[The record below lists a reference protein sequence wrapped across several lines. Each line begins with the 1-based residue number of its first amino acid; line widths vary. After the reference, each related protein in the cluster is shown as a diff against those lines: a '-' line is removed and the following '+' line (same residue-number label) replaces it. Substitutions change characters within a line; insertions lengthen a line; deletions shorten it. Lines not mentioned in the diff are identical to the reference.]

1 MSLTDYKQTQV
12 TLETLLKHQDLNKI
26 FSFLREVIAWRIKN
40 LEASF
45 NEEAPQISA
54 ENLGDSL
61 PAQFAREHGLNSQ
74 EFVVLFLAVVPHLL
88 PEFLLEIVAEEF
100 PNGTDF
106 PVFGGAKGKN
116 HRGIIPT
123 GETVQFILAGN
134 NLEERIHCFT
144 FFTEDH
150 LFANKNILYLD
161 SVPSGEPQMSGKLLL
176 ATDAAH
182 LLTTGS
188 VPPPKLST
196 DFPAEK
202 LETPL
207 TWDDLVLNEKTKTHI
222 GELEIWLQHNQI
234 FLEEW
239 GMKSRVKAGYR
250 ALFYGPPGTGKTLTA
265 SLLGKY
271 TQKPVYRIDLSTVV
285 SKYIGE
291 TEKHLANLFDK
302 AANKDWILFF
312 DEADAIFGKRTNVRD
327 AHDKYAN
334 QEVSYLL
341 QRVESHPGLVILA
354 SNFKDNIDEAFTRR
368 FQSLCPFELPGEKE
382 RKEIWLKNTPK
393 KLQFAANVNMDDIA
407 KRFDLSGSNILNIIH
422 YCSLQ
427 VLHSN
432 SPALSKEIL
441 MEGIKREYQKE
452 DRLF

>member
-1 MSLTDYKQTQV
+1 M
-12 TLETLLKHQDLNKI
+12 ETLHKDLDVV
-26 FSFLREVIAWRIKN
+26 FSYLREVISWRIKN
-40 LEASF
+40 MEGSF
-45 NEEAPQISA
+45 KEDCPTISNEH
-54 ENLGDSL
+54 LGDSL
-61 PAQFAREHGLNSQ
+61 PAKFIKEHHLSH
-74 EFVVLFLAVVPHLL
+74 EESVVLLLALVPHLL
-88 PEFLLEIVAEEF
+88 PNFLLEVVADEF

-106 PVFGGAKGKN
+106 PVFGGVKGKN
-116 HRGIIPT
+116 HRGILPT
-123 GETVQFILAGN
+123 GETVQFLLGGSNLA
-134 NLEERIHCFT
+134 ERIDCIQLFN
-144 FFTEDH
+144 EEH
-150 LFANKNILYLD
+150 LFHTKEILYLD
-161 SVPSGEPQMSGKLLL
+161 KVPDGEPLMSGKLVLFSD
-176 ATDAAH
+176 TVH
-182 LLTTGS
+182 LLTTGV

-207 TWDDLVLNEKTKTHI
+207 TWEDLILNDKTKRHI
-222 GELEIWLQHNQI
+222 EELEIWLMHHQQLMEDWN
-234 FLEEW
+234 
-239 GMKSRVKAGYR
+239 MKHRLKAGYR

-271 TQKPVYRIDLSTVV
+271 TKKPVYRIDLSTVV

-291 TEKHLANLFDK
+291 TEKHLSNLFDR

-368 FQSLCPFELPGEKE
+368 FQSLCPFELPSEKE
-382 RKEIWLKNTPK
+382 RKEIWLKNMPEQ
-393 KLQFAANVNMDDIA
+393 LQFSEDVDLDSIA
-407 KRFDLSGSNILNIIH
+407 RKYDLTGSNIVNIIQ

-427 VLHSN
+427 VLHQKSN
-432 SPALSKEIL
+432 ILTRILL
-441 MEGIKREYQKE
+441 MEGIKREYLKE
-452 DRLF
+452 DRIF

>member
-1 MSLTDYKQTQV
+1 MG
-12 TLETLLKHQDLNKI
+12 TLLQHKDLNII
-26 FSFLREVIAWRIKN
+26 FSYLNEVISWRIQN
-40 LEASF
+40 VSDDF
-45 NEEAPQISA
+45 SEEAPAILP
-54 ENLGDSL
+54 ENLGESL
-61 PAQFAREHGLNSQ
+61 PAVFAKQNNLSNQ
-74 EFVVLFLAVVPHLL
+74 ECVILFLSVVPHLL
-88 PEFLLEIVAEEF
+88 PEFLLDVVAEEF

-106 PVFGGAKGKN
+106 PLFGGVKGKN

-123 GETVQFILAGN
+123 GETVQFILGGD
-134 NLEERIHCFT
+134 NLERRIAALEYFS
-144 FFTEDH
+144 EDH
-150 LFANKNILYLD
+150 LFHSKGILYIEE
-161 SVPSGEPQMSGKLLL
+161 VPGGEPLMSGKLLL
-176 ATDAAH
+176 TQDAIH
-182 LLTTGS
+182 LMTSGTI
-188 VPPPKLST
+188 PPPKLST

-202 LETPL
+202 LETSL
-207 TWDDLVLNEKTKTHI
+207 TWDDLILNAKTRKYI
-222 GELEIWLQHNQI
+222 NELEVWLDHNET
-234 FLEEW
+234 FLTDW
-239 GMKSRVKAGYR
+239 GMKNRVKPGYR

-291 TEKHLANLFDK
+291 TEKHLSNLFDK
-302 AANKDWILFF
+302 AVNKDWILFF

-341 QRVESHPGLVILA
+341 QRVENHPGLVILA

-382 RKEIWLKNTPK
+382 RKEIWSKNLPK
-393 KLQFAANVNMDDIA
+393 ELSLSADIDMNDVA
-407 KRFDLSGSNILNIIH
+407 RRFELSGSNIINIIH

-427 VLHSN
+427 SLN
-432 SPALSKEIL
+432 LKAPELSKDLL
-441 MEGIKREYQKE
+441 MAGIKREYQKE

>member
-1 MSLTDYKQTQV
+1 M
-12 TLETLLKHQDLNKI
+12 ETLHKDLDLA
-26 FSFLREVIAWRIKN
+26 FSYLREVISWRITN
-40 LEASF
+40 PTGSF
-45 NEEAPQISA
+45 LDDCPTISN
-54 ENLGDSL
+54 ENLGESL
-61 PAQFAREHGLNSQ
+61 PAKFINENGLSQ
-74 EFVVLFLAVVPHLL
+74 KEKVVLLLALVPHLL
-88 PEFLLEIVAEEF
+88 PNFLLEVVTDEF
-100 PNGTDF
+100 PSGIDF
-106 PVFGGAKGKN
+106 PLFGGVKGKN
-116 HRGIIPT
+116 HRGILPT
-123 GETVQFILAGN
+123 GETVQFLLGGTIFP
-134 NLEERIHCFT
+134 ERIDCIS
-144 FFTEDH
+144 
-150 LFANKNILYLD
+150 LFQEEHIFNKKEILYIDKIPD
-161 SVPSGEPQMSGKLLL
+161 SEPFMSGKLLL
-176 ATDAAH
+176 FSDMVH
-182 LLTTGS
+182 LLTTGK

-207 TWDDLVLNEKTKTHI
+207 TWDDLVLNDKTKHHI
-222 GELEIWLQHNQI
+222 EELEIWLQHSETLMEN
-234 FLEEW
+234 W
-239 GMKSRVKAGYR
+239 NMKYRLKAGYR

-271 TQKPVYRIDLSTVV
+271 TEKPVYRIDLSTVV

-291 TEKHLANLFDK
+291 TEKHLSNLFDR

-382 RKEIWLKNTPK
+382 RKEIWLKNKPE
-393 KLQFAANVNMDDIA
+393 KLQFSEDI
-407 KRFDLSGSNILNIIH
+407 DLDSIARKYDLTGSNIVNIIQ

-427 VLHSN
+427 VLHQKTN
-432 SPALSKEIL
+432 ILTRILL
-441 MEGIKREYQKE
+441 MEGIKREYLKE
-452 DRLF
+452 DRIF

>member
-1 MSLTDYKQTQV
+1 
-12 TLETLLKHQDLNKI
+12 
-26 FSFLREVIAWRIKN
+26 
-40 LEASF
+40 
-45 NEEAPQISA
+45 
-54 ENLGDSL
+54 
-61 PAQFAREHGLNSQ
+61 
-74 EFVVLFLAVVPHLL
+74 LALVPHLL
-88 PEFLLEIVAEEF
+88 PDFLLEVVADEF

-106 PVFGGAKGKN
+106 PVFGGVKGKN
-116 HRGIIPT
+116 HRGILPT
-123 GETVQFILAGN
+123 GETIQFLLGGSNLA
-134 NLEERIHCFT
+134 ERIDCIQLFN
-144 FFTEDH
+144 EEH
-150 LFANKNILYLD
+150 LFHTKEILYLD
-161 SVPSGEPQMSGKLLL
+161 KVPDGEPLMSGKLVLFSD
-176 ATDAAH
+176 TVH
-182 LLTTGS
+182 LLTTGV

-207 TWDDLVLNEKTKTHI
+207 TWEDLILNDKTKRHI
-222 GELEIWLQHNQI
+222 EELEIWLMHHQQLMEDWN
-234 FLEEW
+234 
-239 GMKSRVKAGYR
+239 MKHRLKAGYR

-271 TQKPVYRIDLSTVV
+271 TEKPVYRIDLSTVV

-291 TEKHLANLFDK
+291 TEKHLSNLFDR

-382 RKEIWLKNTPK
+382 RKEIWLKNMPAQ
-393 KLQFAANVNMDDIA
+393 LQFSEDVDLDSIA
-407 KRFDLSGSNILNIIH
+407 RKYDLTGSNIVNIIQ

-427 VLHSN
+427 VLHQKSN
-432 SPALSKEIL
+432 ILTRILL
-441 MEGIKREYQKE
+441 MEGIKREYLKE
-452 DRLF
+452 DRIF

>member
-1 MSLTDYKQTQV
+1 M
-12 TLETLLKHQDLNKI
+12 ETLHKDLDI
-26 FSFLREVIAWRIKN
+26 VFSYLREVISWRIKN
-40 LEASF
+40 MEGSF
-45 NEEAPQISA
+45 KEDCPTISNEH
-54 ENLGDSL
+54 LGDSL
-61 PAQFAREHGLNSQ
+61 PAKFIKEHHLSH
-74 EFVVLFLAVVPHLL
+74 EESVVLLLALVPHLL
-88 PEFLLEIVAEEF
+88 PDFLLEVVADEF

-106 PVFGGAKGKN
+106 PVFGGVKGKN
-116 HRGIIPT
+116 HRGILPT
-123 GETVQFILAGN
+123 GETIQFLLGGSNLA
-134 NLEERIHCFT
+134 ERIDCIQLFN
-144 FFTEDH
+144 EEH
-150 LFANKNILYLD
+150 LFHTKEILYLD
-161 SVPSGEPQMSGKLLL
+161 KVPDGEPLMSGKLVLFSD
-176 ATDAAH
+176 TVH
-182 LLTTGS
+182 LLTTGV

-207 TWDDLVLNEKTKTHI
+207 TWEDLILNDKTKRHVE
-222 GELEIWLQHNQI
+222 ELEIWLMHHQQ
-234 FLEEW
+234 LMEEW
-239 GMKSRVKAGYR
+239 NMKHRIKAGYR

-271 TQKPVYRIDLSTVV
+271 TKKPVYRIDLSTVV

-291 TEKHLANLFDK
+291 TEKHLSNLFDR

-341 QRVESHPGLVILA
+341 QRVESHPGLVILV

-382 RKEIWLKNTPK
+382 RKEIWLKNMPEQ
-393 KLQFAANVNMDDIA
+393 LQFSEDVDLDSIA
-407 KRFDLSGSNILNIIH
+407 RKYDLTGSNIVNIIQ

-427 VLHSN
+427 VLHQKSN
-432 SPALSKEIL
+432 VLTRIL
-441 MEGIKREYQKE
+441 FMEGIKREYLKE
-452 DRLF
+452 DRIF

>member
-1 MSLTDYKQTQV
+1 LIV
-12 TLETLLKHQDLNKI
+12 ETLLKHKDLDTI
-26 FSFLREVIAWRIKN
+26 FSFLREVIVWRISDMSG
-40 LEASF
+40 SF
-45 NEEAPQISA
+45 SENAPKLSM
-54 ENLGDSL
+54 ENMGDSL
-61 PAQFAREHGLNSQ
+61 LAQFAKENELTPS
-74 EFVVLFLAVVPHLL
+74 EYVILFLALVPHLL
-88 PEFLLEIVAEEF
+88 PEFLLEVVADEF

-106 PVFGGAKGKN
+106 PIFGGAKAKN

-123 GETVQFILAGN
+123 GETVQFILGGDS
-134 NLEERIHCFT
+134 LKDRIACFEY
-144 FFTEDH
+144 FSEDH
-150 LFANKNILYLD
+150 LFAEKKILYLD
-161 SVPSGEPQMSGKLLL
+161 KVPGGEPHMSGKLLL
-176 ATDAAH
+176 QGDAAH
-182 LLTTGS
+182 LLTSGS

-207 TWDDLVLNEKTKTHI
+207 TWDDLVLNEKTRKHI
-222 GELEIWLQHNQI
+222 EELEIWLTHNDK

-239 GMKSRVKAGYR
+239 EMRSRIKEGYR

-265 SLLGKY
+265 SLLGKF
-271 TQKPVYRIDLSTVV
+271 TKKPVYRIDLSTVV

-291 TEKHLANLFDK
+291 TEKHLSNLFDK

-368 FQSLCPFELPGEKE
+368 FQSLCPFELPGAKE
-382 RKEIWLKNTPK
+382 RKEIWLNNIPK
-393 KLQFAANVNMDDIA
+393 QLVLSQEVDMDDIA

-422 YCSLQ
+422 YCGLQ
-427 VLHSN
+427 VLHLN
-432 SPALSKEIL
+432 AVELSKEML

>member
-1 MSLTDYKQTQV
+1 MD
-12 TLETLLKHQDLNKI
+12 TLHKDLDI
-26 FSFLREVIAWRIKN
+26 VFSFLREVISWRIQN
-40 LEASF
+40 MGGSF
-45 NEEAPQISA
+45 GENCPSLSEEH
-54 ENLGDSL
+54 LGDSL
-61 PAQFAREHGLNSQ
+61 PARFINEKQLSKIES
-74 EFVVLFLAVVPHLL
+74 VVLLLALVPHVL
-88 PEFLLEIVAEEF
+88 PDFLLDIVADEF

-106 PVFGGAKGKN
+106 PIFGGVKGKN
-116 HRGIIPT
+116 HRGILPT
-123 GETVQFILAGN
+123 GETVQFLLAGN
-134 NLEERIHCFT
+134 NLSERIHCT
-144 FFTEDH
+144 K
-150 LFANKNILYLD
+150 LFSEEHIFHSQEILYLD
-161 SVPSGEPQMSGKLLL
+161 KVPDGEPLMSGKLVLYHD
-176 ATDAAH
+176 TVH
-182 LLTTGS
+182 LLTTG
-188 VPPPKLST
+188 VIPPPKLST

-202 LETPL
+202 LVTPL
-207 TWDDLVLNEKTKTHI
+207 TWDDLILSDKTKRHI
-222 GELEIWLQHNQI
+222 EELEIWLNHHQQLMEDWN
-234 FLEEW
+234 
-239 GMKSRVKAGYR
+239 MKHRIKAGYR

-291 TEKHLANLFDK
+291 TEKHLSNLFDR
-302 AANKDWILFF
+302 ASNKDWILFF

-382 RKEIWLKNTPK
+382 RKEIWLKNIPQQL
-393 KLQFAANVNMDDIA
+393 KLSEDI
-407 KRFDLSGSNILNIIH
+407 DLDAIARKYDLTGSNIVNIIQ

-427 VLHSN
+427 VLNQKSN
-432 SPALSKEIL
+432 VLTRILL
-441 MEGIKREYQKE
+441 MEGIKREYVKE

>member
-1 MSLTDYKQTQV
+1 MEVLHK
-12 TLETLLKHQDLNKI
+12 DLGI
-26 FSFLREVIAWRIKN
+26 VFSYLREVISWRIKN
-40 LEASF
+40 LQGSF
-45 NEEAPQISA
+45 NEDCPSLSEES
-54 ENLGDSL
+54 LGNSL
-61 PAQFAREHGLNSQ
+61 PAKFIKDNQLSKEES
-74 EFVVLFLAVVPHLL
+74 VVLLLALVPHVL
-88 PEFLLEIVAEEF
+88 PDFLLEVVAEEF

-106 PVFGGAKGKN
+106 PIFGGVKGKN
-116 HRGIIPT
+116 HRGILPT
-123 GETVQFILAGN
+123 GETVQFLLGGN
-134 NLEERIHCFT
+134 NVAERINCIQ
-144 FFTEDH
+144 
-150 LFANKNILYLD
+150 LFNEEHSFHTKEILYID
-161 SVPSGEPQMSGKLLL
+161 KVPDGEPLLSGKLVLYPD
-176 ATDAAH
+176 TIH
-182 LLTTGS
+182 LLTTGV

-207 TWDDLVLNEKTKTHI
+207 TWEDLILNEKTKRHI
-222 GELEIWLQHNQI
+222 EELEVWLNHHQQLMEVWN
-234 FLEEW
+234 
-239 GMKSRVKAGYR
+239 MKHRIKAGYR

-291 TEKHLANLFDK
+291 TEKHLSNLFDR

-354 SNFKDNIDEAFTRR
+354 SNFKDNIDDAFTRR

-382 RKEIWLKNTPK
+382 RKEIWLKNMPQQ
-393 KLQFAANVNMDDIA
+393 LQFSEDIDMDAIA
-407 KRFDLSGSNILNIIH
+407 RKYDLTGSNIVNIIQ

-427 VLHSN
+427 VLNQKSN
-432 SPALSKEIL
+432 VLTRILL
-441 MEGIKREYQKE
+441 MEGIKREYLKE
-452 DRLF
+452 DRIF